1 MITRKVGRGP
11 LLATGTATA
20 CLALATGTA
29 LAASPNAPFVGSFYE
44 QTPVVDTVPGD
55 YPCLDGV
62 TGTITGTATLT
73 GHYNNA
79 PAFFHF
85 EGTETFDYRI
95 AFTDGRS
102 VVGGSTAHFT
112 EEANAESGTVHQ
124 LDSGTSRER
133 ATVYAPDGSAS
144 GTVTIFSNFHTSWA
158 DANHNHQV
166 DAGEVTT
173 TVDHLRL
180 TCA

>member
-1 MITRKVGRGP
+1 
-11 LLATGTATA
+11 LLAAGTATA
-20 CLALATGTA
+20 CLALGSGAA
-29 LAASPNAPFVGSFYE
+29 LAASPNAPFVGSFYD

-55 YPCLDGV
+55 YPCFAGA
-62 TGTITGTATLT
+62 TGTITGTATLS
-73 GHYNNA
+73 GRYNNA

-102 VVGGSTAHFT
+102 VIGGATSHFT
-112 EEANAESGTVHQ
+112 EEANSESGTTHQ
-124 LDSGTSRER
+124 LDQGTTHER
-133 ATVYAPDGSAS
+133 ATVYAADGSAS
-144 GTVTIFSNFHTSWA
+144 GAVTIFSNFHTSWT
-158 DANHNHQV
+158 DANHNQQV

-173 TVDHLRL
+173 TVDHVRL